1 MPSKPKPST
10 YDAPDSSS
18 QRSLRLSDLR
28 SGRKNKYGGNF
39 VTNKK
44 PHPRKDEALI
54 ICRRSPNL
62 PHTYACSTIGP
73 TRLNFR
79 VRDGNGCDPRG
90 KLTGK
95 LLKSRSRDLPQL
107 NRLGLDVCFFTAYFP
122 KDITTKL
129 VLNDSRTVD
138 FLTAQSKFY
147 GQAERAISTGKLHA
161 LLRFNLQPI
170 NLVVFQ
176 GPSFPFWVGRSH
188 LRACFP
194 LICIQ
199 RLSQPNF
206 ATQPCPWQDN
216 WNTRGSSIPVLSY

>member
-1 MPSKPKPST
+1 MGLLK
-10 YDAPDSSS
+10 
-18 QRSLRLSDLR
+18 L
-28 SGRKNKYGGNF
+28 
-39 VTNKK
+39 
-44 PHPRKDEALI
+44 
-54 ICRRSPNL
+54 CRRSPNL

-79 VRDGNGCDPRG
+79 VRDGNGCDPRS

-95 LLKSRSRDLPQL
+95 LEKSRSRDLPQL
-107 NRLGLDVCFFTAYFP
+107 NRLGLDVYLPF
-122 KDITTKL
+122 KRITTKL

-138 FLTAQSKFY
+138 LLTAQSKFY

-170 NLVVFQ
+170 NQVVFL

-206 ATQPCPWQDN
+206 ATQPCLWQDN

>member
-1 MPSKPKPST
+1 M
-10 YDAPDSSS
+10 
-18 QRSLRLSDLR
+18 
-28 SGRKNKYGGNF
+28 N
-39 VTNKK
+39 
-44 PHPRKDEALI
+44 
-54 ICRRSPNL
+54 
-62 PHTYACSTIGP
+62 
-73 TRLNFR
+73 
-79 VRDGNGCDPRG
+79 
-90 KLTGK
+90 
-95 LLKSRSRDLPQL
+95 
-107 NRLGLDVCFFTAYFP
+107 
-122 KDITTKL
+122 
-129 VLNDSRTVD
+129 SRTVD

-206 ATQPCPWQDN
+206 ATQPCHWHDN
-216 WNTRGSSIPVLSY
+216 WNTRGWSIPVLSYQGQPCYTLLRPRPMITD

>member
-1 MPSKPKPST
+1 MTPEQWT
-10 YDAPDSSS
+10 
-18 QRSLRLSDLR
+18 RSYFLR
-28 SGRKNKYGGNF
+28 YQ
-39 VTNKK
+39 
-44 PHPRKDEALI
+44 P
-54 ICRRSPNL
+54 
-62 PHTYACSTIGP
+62 
-73 TRLNFR
+73 
-79 VRDGNGCDPRG
+79 
-90 KLTGK
+90 
-95 LLKSRSRDLPQL
+95 
-107 NRLGLDVCFFTAYFP
+107 
-122 KDITTKL
+122 
-129 VLNDSRTVD
+129 
-138 FLTAQSKFY
+138 AQSKFY

-206 ATQPCPWQDN
+206 ATQPCLWQDN